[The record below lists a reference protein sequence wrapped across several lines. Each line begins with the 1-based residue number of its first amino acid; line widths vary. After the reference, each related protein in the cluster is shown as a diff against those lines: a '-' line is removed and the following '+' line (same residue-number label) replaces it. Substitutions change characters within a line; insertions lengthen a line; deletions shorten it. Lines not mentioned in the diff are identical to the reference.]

1 MKERQPYKLVWQ
13 IQRTL
18 LFWIVGLFNTL
29 LVRPMDVG
37 TWKNW
42 LGWLLLALALL
53 DTISLLIKGITVL
66 YSRPSTVDS

>member
-53 DTISLLIKGITVL
+53 DTISLLIKGISVL
-66 YSRPSTVDS
+66 YRRPSTVDS